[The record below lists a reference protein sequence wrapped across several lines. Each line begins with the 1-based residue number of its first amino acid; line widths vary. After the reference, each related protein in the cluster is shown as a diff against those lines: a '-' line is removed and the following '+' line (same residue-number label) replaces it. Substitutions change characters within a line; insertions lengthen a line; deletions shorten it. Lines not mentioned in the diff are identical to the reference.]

1 MCTQRKIHYTE
12 LAVQLW
18 GLTSLI
24 AAGQASRL
32 EPQGELMLML
42 ESKDCS
48 EGRIPYP
55 HGILVFLS

>member
-1 MCTQRKIHYTE
+1 MCTQRKIHYIE
-12 LAVQLW
+12 LTLQLW

-32 EPQGELMLML
+32 EPQGELMLKL

-48 EGRIPYP
+48 EGRIPFQ
-55 HGILVFLS
+55 GILVFLS